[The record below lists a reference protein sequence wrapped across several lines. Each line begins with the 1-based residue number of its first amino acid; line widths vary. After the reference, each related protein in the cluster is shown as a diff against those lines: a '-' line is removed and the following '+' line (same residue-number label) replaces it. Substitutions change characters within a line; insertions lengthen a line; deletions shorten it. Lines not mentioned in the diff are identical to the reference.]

1 MPDLESPT
9 QRPVTRRIDESSADV
24 GTLAAMGVVPA
35 PPTPSI
41 RPFLEPSFPP
51 PEEPAGPEDPS

>member
-9 QRPVTRRIDESSADV
+9 QRPVSRRVDESAADV
-24 GTLAAMGVVPA
+24 GTLAAMGVVPT

-51 PEEPAGPEDPS
+51 PGEPAGPEDPS